1 MRNLYF
7 IIFAILL
14 YINISCTNKKSDV
27 TNARDTTQVQDKTQ
41 ADLFIATDIQF
52 GPLTEQE
59 DKERE
64 LERTLGQLIRFEI
77 YDNYILVQ
85 WHEEYSD
92 LNYRETLKN
101 MAWSRKYVYEKQP
114 DGSYI
119 WWKGETPV
127 ILNLKKSQEKIDGL
141 SIKGNVDEKG
151 KEVTIIF
158 KPLDIK

>member
-1 MRNLYF
+1 MRYLSL
-7 IIFAILL
+7 IISAILL
-14 YINISCTNKKSDV
+14 CINISCTNVKSNETQV
-27 TNARDTTQVQDKTQ
+27 RDTTKFQDATR

-64 LERTLGQLIRFEI
+64 LARTLGQLIRFEI

-85 WHEEYSD
+85 WSEEIS
-92 LNYRETLKN
+92 NSNNIE
-101 MAWSRKYVYEKQP
+101 WSRKYVYEKQP